1 MNSNARAHNQI
12 AIVGAGFGGIAVA
25 IRLQQAGINNFVVM
39 DRAADIGGVW
49 RDNTYPGAAVD
60 IQCQLYSFSSALN
73 PQWRNLFAKQPEI
86 WNYMRDVVRRCGLLP
101 HLLLNCAVEGLDW
114 DPVEQLWRIQT
125 VLGERTANHIV
136 VATGALAE
144 PNIPQL
150 PGMDRFAGPLFHS
163 ARWDH
168 AIDLTGKRIAVIG
181 TGASAAQFIPAL
193 QPSVAHMTVF
203 QRTPAWVLPRHDRE
217 IGSRKQQML
226 GALPALQ
233 RLQRLRF
240 YLKREQLLL
249 GFRHPAF
256 QKPAEFLARKHLYAQ
271 VADPE
276 LRAKLLP
283 DYRLGCKRIVISD
296 EYLSALAK
304 PNVTVVT
311 EGIREITPGGIID
324 ATGAEHR
331 FDTIVLGT
339 GFKTDRLPLTDRIRG
354 VDGMSMAQRWA
365 GNPTAYLGITV
376 AGFPNCYLIAGPNT
390 GLGHTSVLY
399 MYESQANYIAS
410 TISYARTHSV
420 AALEPTR
427 HAQEAYTAEVDRL
440 SVGTVWSSGGCRS
453 WYLNANGRNTNLW
466 PGGTFSYRRR
476 TRRFDPDHYVLRH
489 RLAPAPASP

>member
-1 MNSNARAHNQI
+1 MNSNAFSHNHI
-12 AIVGAGFGGIAVA
+12 AIIGAGFGGLAVA
-25 IRLQQAGINNFVVM
+25 IRLQQAGFNNFVVL

-60 IQCQLYSFSSALN
+60 IQCQLYSLSSALN
-73 PQWRNLFAKQPEI
+73 PQWRNRFAKQPEI
-86 WNYMRDVVRRCGLLP
+86 WNYMRDVVRRFGLLP

-125 VLGERTANHIV
+125 VLGERTAKHIV

-168 AIDLTGKRIAVIG
+168 GIDLTGKRVAVIG

-193 QPSVAHMTVF
+193 QSTVAHMTVF
-203 QRTPAWVLPRHDRE
+203 QRTPAWVLPRHDRA
-217 IGSRKQQML
+217 IGARKQQML
-226 GALPALQ
+226 ETLPALQ

-249 GFRHPAF
+249 GFRHPVF

-271 VADPE
+271 VSDPE

-296 EYLSALAK
+296 DYLSALVK

-311 EGIREITPGGIID
+311 EGIHEITPGGIVD
-324 ATGAEHR
+324 DSGAEHR
-331 FDTIVLGT
+331 VDTIILGT

-354 VDGMSMAQRWA
+354 VDGTSMAERWA

-466 PGGTFSYRRR
+466 PGGTLSYRRR

-489 RLAPAPASP
+489 RLAAAPASP

>member
-1 MNSNARAHNQI
+1 MNSKAFSHNHI
-12 AIVGAGFGGIAVA
+12 VIVGAGFGGLAVA
-25 IRLQQAGINNFVVM
+25 IRLQQAGLNNFVVL

-60 IQCQLYSFSSALN
+60 VQCQLYSYSSALN

-86 WNYMRDVVRRCGLLP
+86 WNYLHDVVQRFGLQP
-101 HLLLNCAVEGLDW
+101 HLLLHCAVDRLDW
-114 DPVEQLWRIQT
+114 DRVQQLWRIQT
-125 VLGERTANHIV
+125 AQGERTADHV
-136 VATGALAE
+136 VIATGALAE
-144 PNIPQL
+144 PNIPEIA
-150 PGMDRFAGPLFHS
+150 GIERFGGASFHS

-168 AIDLTGKRIAVIG
+168 GIDLTGARVAVIG

-193 QPSVAHMTVF
+193 QPTLGHMTVF

-217 IGSRKQQML
+217 ISVRKQQL
-226 GALPALQ
+226 LRAVPALQ

-240 YLKREQLLL
+240 YLKRERLLL

-271 VADPE
+271 VKDPE

-283 DYRLGCKRIVISD
+283 SYRLGCKRVLISD
-296 EYLSALAK
+296 DYLSALAK

-311 EGIREITPGGIID
+311 EGIQAVTPDGIID
-324 ATGAEHR
+324 GTGTEHR
-331 FDTIVLGT
+331 FDTIILGT
-339 GFKTDRLPLTDRIRG
+339 GFKTDRLPLTDRIHG
-354 VDGMSMAQRWA
+354 VDGTSMAERWA
-365 GNPTAYLGITV
+365 DNPTAYLGTTV

-410 TISYARTHSV
+410 TIGYARAHSV
-420 AALEPTR
+420 AALEPTVQ
-427 HAQEAYTAEVDRL
+427 AQESYTAEVDRL
-440 SVGTVWSSGGCRS
+440 SAGTVWSSGGCRS

-466 PGGTFSYRRR
+466 PGGTLSYRRL
-476 TRRFDPDHYVLRH
+476 TRRFDPDHYVLRG